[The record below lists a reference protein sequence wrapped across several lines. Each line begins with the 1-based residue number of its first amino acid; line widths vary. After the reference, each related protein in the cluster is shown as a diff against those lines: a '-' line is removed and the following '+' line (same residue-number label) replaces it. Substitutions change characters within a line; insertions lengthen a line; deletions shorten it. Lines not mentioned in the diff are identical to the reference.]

1 MTRKRKKLLQD
12 QQEFV
17 KTVVKDKKK
26 RLYKE
31 YLEQTVSEHDL
42 WSWRFFL
49 ATFLL
54 SFIHIILTEI
64 KCDVNYEKE
73 AAALTASFFMI

>member
-12 QQEFV
+12 QQDFV
-17 KTVVKDKKK
+17 KTAVKDKKK

-42 WSWRFFL
+42 
-49 ATFLL
+49 
-54 SFIHIILTEI
+54 
-64 KCDVNYEKE
+64 
-73 AAALTASFFMI
+73 

>member
-1 MTRKRKKLLQD
+1 MMVFGSAFLLLTAKWVSRRKPTMTRKRKKLLQD
-12 QQEFV
+12 QQDFV

-42 WSWRFFL
+42 
-49 ATFLL
+49 
-54 SFIHIILTEI
+54 
-64 KCDVNYEKE
+64 
-73 AAALTASFFMI
+73 